1 MKLRCNHSII
11 NLDNYDHVTIYGEP
25 FKGGFTISAVKK
37 TAGGGLFGG
46 TSTTFTDIAYFDES
60 EDAENALDAIQEA
73 WVKNEASFD
82 LIEWI
87 ENN

>member
-11 NLDNYDHVTIYGEP
+11 NLDNYDHVTIFSLHLKE
-25 FKGGFTISAVKK
+25 GFTISAVKK
-37 TAGGGLFGG
+37 TAGSGLFGG
-46 TSTTFTDIAYFDES
+46 TTTTFTDIAYFDES
-60 EDAENALDAIQEA
+60 EDAENALDAIQEV

-82 LIEWI
+82 LIEWL